1 MHDRL
6 ETITSLTCRNF
17 PHLPPADEPQVVA
30 TACGPEAGATHG
42 LEVLIRSGDGDMRGM
57 LSLLG
62 SGALVIFMVLVL
74 FFLRVRERRGR

>member
-1 MHDRL
+1 
-6 ETITSLTCRNF
+6 
-17 PHLPPADEPQVVA
+17 
-30 TACGPEAGATHG
+30 
-42 LEVLIRSGDGDMRGM
+42 M